1 MIYKFIFHLFLK
13 VARLSLASLCMFC
26 GIKGDMIKYT
36 VPLILGVCL
45 FGCQSEPAM
54 ESKSQVETPPA
65 VETIPLDEHNRLL
78 TIERARTESLKNEL
92 SEKIKDAQENALQN
106 EEIIS
111 ALELQIEELENLVTE
126 YRLQVSESKSS
137 LKELKKIGSQEYKEI
152 YERAKSMDHK
162 SAILLYE
169 EFLEEFPDSPISS
182 RAKSRIRSHESE
194 IQIISNRK
202 NARPIRLWEA
212 KLKGE
217 GMFVRAVSEDILF
230 ELIGRKPDSSKRGS
244 SSEYKE
250 RIYTWRDYVL
260 DGGYRNL
267 VIETTDGKIE
277 QISIEE

>member
-1 MIYKFIFHLFLK
+1 MIRKI
-13 VARLSLASLCMFC
+13 
-26 GIKGDMIKYT
+26 
-36 VPLILGVCL
+36 VPLLLLGCL
-45 FGCQSEPAM
+45 YGCESDPAM

-65 VETIPLDEHNRLL
+65 IETIPVDEHNRVLSL
-78 TIERARTESLKNEL
+78 ERARAENLLNEL

-106 EEIIS
+106 EEIIG

-137 LKELKKIGSQEYKEI
+137 LKELKKIGSKEYKEI
-152 YERAKSMDHK
+152 YERAKTMDHK

-169 EFLEEFPDSPISS
+169 EFLEEFPDSSISS

-194 IQIISNRK
+194 IQIIENRK
-202 NARPIRLWEA
+202 NARPFRLWEA

-230 ELIGRKPDSSKRGS
+230 QLIGRKPDSSKRGS

-277 QISIEE
+277 QVSIEE

>member
-1 MIYKFIFHLFLK
+1 
-13 VARLSLASLCMFC
+13 
-26 GIKGDMIKYT
+26 MIKY
-36 VPLILGVCL
+36 VVSFILSVFL

-54 ESKSQVETPPA
+54 ESKSQIENPPA

-78 TIERARTESLKNEL
+78 TIERERTEDLRNEL
-92 SEKIKDAQENALQN
+92 SETTKDARDNELKN

-111 ALELQIEELENLVTE
+111 VLELQIEELENLVTD

-137 LKELKKIGSQEYKEI
+137 LKELKKIGSKEYKEI
-152 YERAKSMDHK
+152 YERAKTMDHK

-194 IQIISNRK
+194 IQIIENRK
-202 NARPIRLWEA
+202 NARPFRLWEA

-217 GMFVRAVSEDILF
+217 GLFVRAVSEDILF
-230 ELIGRKPDSSKRGS
+230 QIIGRKPDSSKRGS

-267 VIETTDGKIE
+267 VIETTDGKVE